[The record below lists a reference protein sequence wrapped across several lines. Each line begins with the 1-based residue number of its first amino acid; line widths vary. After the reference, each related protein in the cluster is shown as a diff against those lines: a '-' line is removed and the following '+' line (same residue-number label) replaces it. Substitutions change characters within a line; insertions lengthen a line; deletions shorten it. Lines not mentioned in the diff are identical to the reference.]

1 MAYPIVPPSIS
12 VSQAVDVIAASE
24 ASILQGLNDLFCND
38 FVTPVLTSTLSNQDK
53 LTTIANV
60 LNIMA
65 CKENTVAGVINGLAD
80 IIVVN
85 KGLAGPQPQDCN
97 CGCNSK

>member
-1 MAYPIVPPSIS
+1 MSYPVTPSTIS
-12 VSQAVDVIAASE
+12 ISQAVDVIAASE
-24 ASILQGLNDLFCND
+24 ASILQGLNDLFCNS
-38 FVTPVLTSTLSNQDK
+38 FVSPVLTSTLSNQDK
-53 LTTIANV
+53 LNTIANV

-65 CKENTVAGVINGLAD
+65 CKENTVASVIDGLAD

-85 KGLAGPQPQDCN
+85 KGLAGPQPQNCN